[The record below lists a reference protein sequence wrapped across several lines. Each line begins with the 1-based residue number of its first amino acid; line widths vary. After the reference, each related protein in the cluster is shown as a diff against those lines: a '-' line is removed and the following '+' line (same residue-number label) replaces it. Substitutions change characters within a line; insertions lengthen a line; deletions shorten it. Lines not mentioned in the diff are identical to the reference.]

1 MVTVSSPPATR
12 RVVVTGMGAISP
24 VGNDVLSLWD
34 SLVHG
39 RSGIAPITSFDTAG
53 FETTFAAEVKGFDP
67 TAYMDRKDARRLDR
81 FIQFAVAAALQAVRQ
96 SQLVINEEIAPE
108 VGVLIG
114 SGIGG
119 LATLSENLDIL
130 RAKGPRRVSP
140 FLVPMMIPDM
150 AAGQVSIV
158 LGAKGLN
165 YCITSA
171 CASGADAI
179 GTAFETLR
187 RGDAKAMITGG
198 SEAPV
203 TPIGLAGFQQAGALS
218 RRNDDPQGSSRPFD
232 AQRDGFILGEGAA
245 ILVLEELSFAL
256 ERGASILGEI
266 ISYGQAGDAYHITSP
281 APQGEG
287 GARAMTQ
294 ALRKAG
300 LRPDQIDH
308 INAHGTSTIL
318 NDKYETAAIKAV
330 FGEASYGI
338 PISATKSMTG
348 HLIGAAGALEAVA
361 SILAIQH
368 SLLPPTI
375 NYQERDPECD
385 LDYVPNVA
393 RPKRLTYVL
402 SNSLGFGGH
411 NSTLIFARYDR

>member
-1 MVTVSSPPATR
+1 
-12 RVVVTGMGAISP
+12 MGAISP
-24 VGNDVLSLWD
+24 VGNDVPTLWD

-39 RSGIAPITSFDTAG
+39 RSGIGPITSFDTAG
-53 FETTFAAEVKGFDP
+53 FETTFAAEVKGFEPSD
-67 TAYMDRKDARRLDR
+67 YMDRKEARRLDR
-81 FIQFAVAAALQAVRQ
+81 FIQFAVGASLQAVHQAR
-96 SQLVINEEIAPE
+96 LAIDGAIAPE

-130 RAKGPRRVSP
+130 RTKGPRRVSP
-140 FLVPMMIPDM
+140 FLVPMMIADM
-150 AAGQVSIV
+150 ASGQVSIV

-179 GTAFETLR
+179 GTALETIR
-187 RGDAKAMITGG
+187 RGDAKAMVTGG

-218 RRNDDPQGSSRPFD
+218 RRNHDPQGSSRPFD
-232 AQRDGFILGEGAA
+232 AERDGFVLGEGAA
-245 ILVLEELSFAL
+245 ILVLEELAFAL
-256 ERGASILGEI
+256 ERGAPILAEVL
-266 ISYGQAGDAYHITSP
+266 SYGQAGDAYHITQP
-281 APQGEG
+281 APHGEG
-287 GARAMTQ
+287 GARAMAQ

-300 LRPDQIDH
+300 LQPAQIDH
-308 INAHGTSTIL
+308 INSHGTSTVL

-330 FGEASYGI
+330 FGEAAYGI

-361 SILAIQH
+361 CVLAIQH
-368 SLLPPTI
+368 GIVPPTI
-375 NYQERDPECD
+375 NYQTPDPECD

-393 RPKRLTYVL
+393 RPKRVSYAL

-411 NSTLIFARYDR
+411 NATLIFGRYDR